1 MRHMPRT
8 SPPRW
13 AAIELPPKKSL
24 GRWLAFGILCGMVGA
39 ACFVERFPLLAG

>member
-24 GRWLAFGILCGMVGA
+24 GRWFAFGVLCGMVAG
-39 ACFVERFPLLAG
+39 ACFIDRFPLLMG